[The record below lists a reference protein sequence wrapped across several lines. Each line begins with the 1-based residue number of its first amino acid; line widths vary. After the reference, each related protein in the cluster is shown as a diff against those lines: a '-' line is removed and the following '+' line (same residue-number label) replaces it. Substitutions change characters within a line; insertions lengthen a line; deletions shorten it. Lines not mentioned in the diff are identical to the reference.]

1 MISRQLCKTRS
12 FAGADLKTNYPL
24 PTETSRVMKK
34 IKYYYN
40 THTLRYEKL
49 ETPLRV
55 KLLRVFG
62 FIAAALVTAAIISLL
77 AFRFIGSPN
86 EKLLRAE
93 NERMKDRYRELS
105 RQTTKIEQQMK
116 ELETRDNEVYRSI
129 FEATPIPDSAR
140 LKELEKEQQIAKVE
154 GMEQDDLINSIVTTL
169 NNMGSR
175 IIAQKA
181 SYKDLAGMMN
191 NKEKLLAATPAIQ
204 PVSNADL
211 KRIASGFGY
220 RIDPVYKTVKLHPG
234 LDFSAPAGTPIYAT
248 ADGSIEVA
256 GNRGDGYGNCVIIN
270 HGYGYKTL
278 YGHMF
283 RVKAR
288 GGQRVKRGE
297 VIGWVGSTGKS
308 TGPHCHYEVIK
319 NGNKIDPIYF
329 FYNDLTP
336 EQFDRL
342 LKLAAASNQSFD

>member
-1 MISRQLCKTRS
+1 
-12 FAGADLKTNYPL
+12 
-24 PTETSRVMKK
+24 MKK

-105 RQTTKIEQQMK
+105 KETKKIEQQMK
-116 ELETRDNEVYRSI
+116 ELEDRDNEVYRSI

-140 LKELEKEQQIAKVE
+140 LKDIEKEQQITKVE
-154 GMEQDDLINSIVTTL
+154 GMEQNDLINSIVTSL
-169 NNMGSR
+169 NNMSSR
-175 IIAQKA
+175 VNAQKA
-181 SYKDLAGMMN
+181 SYKDLGVMVKD
-191 NKEKLLAATPAIQ
+191 KEKLLAATPAIQ

-234 LDFSAPAGTPIYAT
+234 LDFAAPAGTPIYAT
-248 ADGSIEVA
+248 ANGTVEFA
-256 GNRGDGYGNCVIIN
+256 GNRGDGYGNNVIIN

-278 YGHMF
+278 FGHMF
-283 RVKAR
+283 KIKAR
-288 GGQRVKRGE
+288 AGERVNRGE

-342 LKLAAASNQSFD
+342 LKLAAAANQSFD

>member
-1 MISRQLCKTRS
+1 
-12 FAGADLKTNYPL
+12 
-24 PTETSRVMKK
+24 MKK

-62 FIAAALVTAAIISLL
+62 FIAAALVTAMLISLL
-77 AFRFIGSPN
+77 AFRFLGSPN
-86 EKLLRAE
+86 EKLLAAE
-93 NERMKDRYRELS
+93 NERMKDRYREMNEQL
-105 RQTTKIEQQMK
+105 KKVEQQMK
-116 ELETRDNEVYRSI
+116 ELEARDNEVYRSI
-129 FEATPIPDSAR
+129 FEANPIPDSAR
-140 LKELEKEQQIAKVE
+140 LKDLEKQQQIAKVE
-154 GMEQDDLINSIVTTL
+154 GMEQSDLVNSIITSL
-169 NNMGSR
+169 NNMSSR
-175 IIAQKA
+175 IKAQQV
-181 SYKDLAGMMN
+181 SYKDLGEMTKD
-191 NKEKLLAATPAIQ
+191 KEKLLAATPAIQ
-204 PVSNADL
+204 PVSNKDL

-234 LDFSAPAGTPIYAT
+234 LDFTSPAGTPIYAT
-248 ADGSIEVA
+248 ADGVIELA
-256 GNRGDGYGNCVIIN
+256 GNRGDGYGNVVIIN

-278 YGHMF
+278 YGHMY
-283 RVKAR
+283 RIKAK

>member
-1 MISRQLCKTRS
+1 
-12 FAGADLKTNYPL
+12 
-24 PTETSRVMKK
+24 MKK

-105 RQTTKIEQQMK
+105 KETKKIEQQMK
-116 ELETRDNEVYRSI
+116 ELEDRDNEVYRSI

-140 LKELEKEQQIAKVE
+140 LKDLEKEQQITKVE
-154 GMEQDDLINSIVTTL
+154 GMEQNDLINSIITSL
-169 NNMGSR
+169 NNMSSR
-175 IIAQKA
+175 INVQKA
-181 SYKDLAGMMN
+181 SYKDLGGMVKD
-191 NKEKLLAATPAIQ
+191 KEKLLAATPAIQ

-234 LDFSAPAGTPIYAT
+234 LDFAAPAGTPIYAT
-248 ADGSIEVA
+248 ADGTVEFA
-256 GNRGDGYGNCVIIN
+256 GNRGDGYGNNVIIN

-278 YGHMF
+278 FGHMF
-283 RVKAR
+283 RIKAR

-342 LKLAAASNQSFD
+342 LKLAAAANQSFD

>member
-1 MISRQLCKTRS
+1 
-12 FAGADLKTNYPL
+12 
-24 PTETSRVMKK
+24 MKK

-86 EKLLRAE
+86 EKLLRAD

-105 RQTTKIEQQMK
+105 KETKKIEQQMK
-116 ELETRDNEVYRSI
+116 ELEDRDNEVYRSI

-140 LKELEKEQQIAKVE
+140 LKDLEKEKQIAKVE
-154 GMEQDDLINSIVTTL
+154 GMEQNDLINSIITSL
-169 NNMGSR
+169 NNMSSR
-175 IIAQKA
+175 INAQKA
-181 SYKDLAGMMN
+181 SYKDLGGMVKD
-191 NKEKLLAATPAIQ
+191 KEKLLAATPAIQ

-234 LDFSAPAGTPIYAT
+234 LDFAAPAGTPIYAT
-248 ADGSIEVA
+248 ADGTIEFA
-256 GNRGDGYGNCVIIN
+256 GNRGDGYGNNVIIN

-278 YGHMF
+278 FGHMF
-283 RVKAR
+283 RIKAR
-288 GGQRVKRGE
+288 SGQRVNRGE

-342 LKLAAASNQSFD
+342 LKLAAAANQSFD